1 LSFQLTSELES
12 VSGRR
17 AGVVQGAYHSLAH
30 DHNAI
35 KKQMEVMKDLLVR
48 RENEID
54 KLESK

>member
-1 LSFQLTSELES
+1 M
-12 VSGRR
+12 
-17 AGVVQGAYHSLAH
+17 VQGAYHSLAH